1 MRKDAIITLP
11 SGRRA
16 RLVVNDPDR
25 PWEVYPHGA
34 LFGLRRPRRGDSSQW
49 ELFKNSSALVVTY
62 DKADLEFLI
71 AALVAWTPPRQ
82 ASSKAGERPLSG
94 GTRATVLK

>member
-1 MRKDAIITLP
+1 MRIETMITLP

-49 ELFKNSSALVVTY
+49 ELFKSSSALVATY

-71 AALVAWTPPRQ
+71 AALVAWTPARQ
-82 ASSKAGERPLSG
+82 APSSALNDR
-94 GTRATVLK
+94 